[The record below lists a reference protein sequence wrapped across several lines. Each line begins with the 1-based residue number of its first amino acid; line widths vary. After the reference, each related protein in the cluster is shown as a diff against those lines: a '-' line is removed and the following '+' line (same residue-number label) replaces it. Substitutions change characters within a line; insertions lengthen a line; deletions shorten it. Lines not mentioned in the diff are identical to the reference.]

1 MVAYVYYSLKI
12 EYYEDDPDLPIFER
26 ISPNRKQLYSVED
39 IVHILLHPD
48 IHSSPVT
55 CKKVPTSICESVSFI
70 ISFNSLDNKD
80 DILSDDLGVWKNNG
94 IDTTCVK
101 VKRSHSS
108 KEVTYVEKCNSS
120 AAVHSVKRVYRIHGT
135 DNSLKKITAYIYGM
149 SILNR

>member
-1 MVAYVYYSLKI
+1 MQRCAPPIIFIFL
-12 EYYEDDPDLPIFER
+12 LPC
-26 ISPNRKQLYSVED
+26 
-39 IVHILLHPD
+39 IVHTLLHPD

-70 ISFNSLDNKD
+70 ISLNSLDNKD